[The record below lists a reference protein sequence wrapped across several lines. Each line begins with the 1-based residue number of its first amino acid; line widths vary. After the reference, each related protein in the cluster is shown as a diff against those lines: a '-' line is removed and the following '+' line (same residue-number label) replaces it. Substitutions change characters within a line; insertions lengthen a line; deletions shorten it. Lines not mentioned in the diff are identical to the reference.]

1 MLDTREVLDRI
12 KKMKGFKTDTELSKD
27 LGIKYITLRTWLQR
41 NTLNYSVIIE
51 YAIKNNIDLNLLFN
65 KNIDIDSILIEPN
78 DPNNPISLLNQ
89 AIIISNEEEVKICI
103 KEFILTKIFNKIF
116 KEQSSFSNILN
127 QILLPKQKIILLFYL
142 LIKHIVQNKEFEKI
156 SNESNSSPNKI
167 RKYLIEKIHDFTPKE
182 KMAILTKFDKVK
194 LISQIEKLSNEELI
208 ILTANLKD
216 SLPVLENF
224 LSMINKLTF
233 T

>member
-116 KEQSSFSNILN
+116 KEQSLFSNILN
-127 QILLPKQKIILLFYL
+127 QILLPKQRIILLFYL